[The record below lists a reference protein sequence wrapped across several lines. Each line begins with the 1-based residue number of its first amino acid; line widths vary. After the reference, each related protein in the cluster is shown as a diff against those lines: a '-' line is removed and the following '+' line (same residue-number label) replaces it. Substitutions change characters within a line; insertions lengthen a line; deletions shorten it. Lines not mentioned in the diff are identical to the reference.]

1 MSSSSMEVTDDG
13 KEENDSIDW
22 GRDQKI
28 QTEMSGLQN
37 RYDRLADR
45 LTELQEEKRRRTSEE
60 IMDAFE
66 KSGKSYQKLMTFLK
80 PWQMI

>member
-1 MSSSSMEVTDDG
+1 MRQRS
-13 KEENDSIDW
+13 K
-22 GRDQKI
+22 KI
-28 QTEMSGLQN
+28 QTEMSGLQD

-66 KSGKSYQKLMTFLK
+66 KNGKSYQELMTFLK
-80 PWQMI
+80 P

>member
-1 MSSSSMEVTDDG
+1 MARKKTTA
-13 KEENDSIDW
+13 SIDA
-22 GRDQKI
+22 DSKKI

-80 PWQMI
+80 P

>member
-1 MSSSSMEVTDDG
+1 MARKKTTA
-13 KEENDSIDW
+13 SIDA
-22 GRDQKI
+22 DSKKI

-45 LTELQEEKRRRTSEE
+45 LTELQEEKRRHTSEE

-66 KSGKSYQKLMTFLK
+66 KSGKSYQELMTFLK
-80 PWQMI
+80 P